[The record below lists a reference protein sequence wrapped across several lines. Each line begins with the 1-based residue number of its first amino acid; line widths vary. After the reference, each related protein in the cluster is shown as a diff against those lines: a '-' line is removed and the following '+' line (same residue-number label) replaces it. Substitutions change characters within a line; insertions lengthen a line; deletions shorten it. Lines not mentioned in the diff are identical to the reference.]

1 VREKIPLEFGF
12 CKRTFELKLPRFAS
26 ACICHLLLNSFLF
39 GSKIDSLYHLHPC
52 SSMIP
57 TKTRLQYAN
66 GYLELGMINEAS
78 EEIESI
84 MGEVWDVIRGDWAK
98 THPDKLIKEPC

>member
-1 VREKIPLEFGF
+1 
-12 CKRTFELKLPRFAS
+12 
-26 ACICHLLLNSFLF
+26 
-39 GSKIDSLYHLHPC
+39 
-52 SSMIP
+52 MIP

-84 MGEVWDVIRGDWAK
+84 MGEDRMSLAVELGVPIHQDLYGIQLETDWTLTIGWQLAGK
-98 THPDKLIKEPC
+98 